1 MSNGNAGNQPIAVK
15 QAFWIG
21 ALGGI
26 SPLAARGA
34 GHRWLTGT
42 YPHYSRVLL
51 ITYALALLPLFGL
64 GGVISVFTDDPASRT
79 FRFAATLSRRV

>member
-34 GHRWLTGT
+34 GHLLANGNLPPLVAGSLMLT
-42 YPHYSRVLL
+42 H
-51 ITYALALLPLFGL
+51 
-64 GGVISVFTDDPASRT
+64 
-79 FRFAATLSRRV
+79 